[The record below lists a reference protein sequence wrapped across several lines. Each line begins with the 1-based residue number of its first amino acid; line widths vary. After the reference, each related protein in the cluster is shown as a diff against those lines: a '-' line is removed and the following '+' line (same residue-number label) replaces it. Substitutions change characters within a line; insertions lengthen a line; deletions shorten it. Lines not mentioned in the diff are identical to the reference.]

1 MGTVAE
7 TIIAIIAEK
16 ALLQPSDIDAGM
28 TLSELGLDSLGLVE
42 AIFSIE
48 ESFDIQIPFN
58 ANDASRSSF
67 DVSTVGSIITAVQ
80 GLVAQK
86 AA

>member
-1 MGTVAE
+1 MGTVTE
-7 TIIAIIAEK
+7 TIISIIAEK
-16 ALLQPSDIDAGM
+16 ALLQPADIDVSM
-28 TLSELGLDSLGLVE
+28 TLTELGLDSLGLVE

-58 ANDASRSSF
+58 ANDAARNSF
-67 DVSTVGSIITAVQ
+67 DVSTVGSIINAVQ